1 MSIRRW
7 DTHTSGNITRETI
20 MRATE
25 LSQCLPAEEAKDSG
39 AGGLLSGWLHT
50 AELSPLLGR
59 FRYPCESLCHGFV

>member
-1 MSIRRW
+1 
-7 DTHTSGNITRETI
+7 
-20 MRATE
+20 MRALE